1 MTHNQLRKTAEK
13 YGLDLEY
20 VTHWAPPNATDLR
33 PLIAMPNVPKPLH
46 GVAPRTV
53 LGTTTWNKMRRECYE
68 KANDTCE
75 ICGECPE
82 DKRKRQA
89 HEVYVVNYSTGES
102 VFIGCV
108 CLCQQC
114 HLACIHNGRA
124 ITLYSKGNQLI
135 TADYLL
141 EGAEKAFTIVS
152 SYNKERGADVRLYS
166 TWIEYLKHDEL
177 REPMLKLIKKTGV
190 KFYSEDPKKL
200 AKWKDWKLLLDG
212 EEYPTPYAN
221 EKEWEKAMEKKNYN
235 DNFGRQSLN
244 IVPLTDEEVQAEHDK
259 LKQF

>member
-1 MTHNQLRKTAEK
+1 MTHNQLKKTAEK
-13 YGLDLEY
+13 YGLDLKY

-75 ICGECPE
+75 ICGDCPD

-124 ITLYSKGNQLI
+124 ITLYSKKSPLI
-135 TADYLL
+135 TAD
-141 EGAEKAFTIVS
+141 
-152 SYNKERGADVRLYS
+152 
-166 TWIEYLKHDEL
+166 
-177 REPMLKLIKKTGV
+177 
-190 KFYSEDPKKL
+190 
-200 AKWKDWKLLLDG
+200 
-212 EEYPTPYAN
+212 
-221 EKEWEKAMEKKNYN
+221 
-235 DNFGRQSLN
+235 
-244 IVPLTDEEVQAEHDK
+244 
-259 LKQF
+259 